1 MSIRAAAA
9 ADIERLLDTLTLA
22 FVADPPIRYA
32 WPEPSAYLAGFRR
45 FTVGLGGRGVEH
57 QTAFVSEDFSAA
69 ALWLPPGVE
78 PDAETI
84 GALVAET
91 VPEEKQGVIWQVLE
105 QMGGFHPTEPHW
117 YLAAIG
123 VDPSRQGQGLGS
135 ALLKHTLR
143 SCDTQGL
150 PAYLESSNPKNVP
163 LYERHGFEVMGVI
176 QPGDFPPVYPMLRSA
191 RLGRAIHSLRSPL
204 R

>member
-9 ADIERLLDTLTLA
+9 EDLEKVLDTLTLA

-32 WPEPSAYLAGFRR
+32 WPRPSDYLAGFRR

-57 QTAFVSEDFSAA
+57 QSAFVTEDFSAA

-78 PDAETI
+78 PDAESI
-84 GALVAET
+84 GALMAET
-91 VPEEKQGVIWQVLE
+91 MPEAKLAVIGQVLE

-123 VDPSRQGQGLGS
+123 VDPARQGRGLGS
-135 ALLKHTLR
+135 ALLKHALR
-143 SCDTQGL
+143 FCDAQGL
-150 PAYLESSNPKNVP
+150 PAYLESSNPKNLP
-163 LYERHGFEVMGVI
+163 LYERHGFEVMDVI
-176 QPGDFPPVYPMLRSA
+176 QPEDFPPIYPMLRNA
-191 RLGRAIHSLRSPL
+191 RR
-204 R
+204 